1 MEIINILGY
10 NAILA
15 GLLGVIIGLVTQ
27 IIKNY
32 RRKSTEGL
40 SFWWILLAF
49 YSYVSWLLY
58 GILKQ
63 DFFLTVPQTL
73 GSACMV
79 IILFQFWIYKSP
91 TD

>member
-73 GSACMV
+73 GSICMV

>member
-1 MEIINILGY
+1 MEIINILGT
-10 NAILA
+10 NAIVA
-15 GLLGVIIGLVTQ
+15 GLLGVIVGLVTQ

-58 GILKQ
+58 GIFKQ

-73 GSACMV
+73 GSICMI
-79 IILFQFWIYKSP
+79 IILFQFWIYQKR
-91 TD
+91 